1 MQHDNTNRARSAH
14 TSLLFQPAKRAH
26 RISLTICITYLI
38 SEFPG
43 GAA

>member
-14 TSLLFQPAKRAH
+14 TSLLLRPAKTDN
-26 RISLTICITYLI
+26 RISLTICIAYLI
-38 SEFPG
+38 SEFSG